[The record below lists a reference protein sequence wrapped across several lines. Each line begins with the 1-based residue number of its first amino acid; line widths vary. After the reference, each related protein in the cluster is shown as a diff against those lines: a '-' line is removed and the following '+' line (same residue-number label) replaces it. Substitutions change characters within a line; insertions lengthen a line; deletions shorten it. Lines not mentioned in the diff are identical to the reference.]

1 MGYPEACDI
10 CIKEK
15 VHVELFQGSIELSV
29 RPFKGNKPKVM
40 LVGLNPTLLKGQVR
54 YVFELDDKD
63 SPIYKYIVEDV
74 LKPSG
79 LQLEDI
85 YATNLVKCTFPDNQ
99 EPRVICGRAI
109 GKHDNKTVKDFLSPF
124 FQNCIQHFK
133 AEVYEIKPK
142 ILLPFGEIPHQLL
155 VEEFG
160 LDKQK
165 VEKEMK
171 KAFGNIYPVS
181 LLNHDILYGP
191 CIRQKAKV
199 RPYLNSLF
207 PKFIQ
212 NLKKAVT
219 SAGIA

>member
-10 CIKEK
+10 CIKQKIYAGVLEGGIK
-15 VHVELFQGSIELSV
+15 LSTK
-29 RPFKGNKPKVM
+29 PFKGNNPKVM
-40 LVGLNPTLLKGQVR
+40 LVGLNPTLVKEQVS
-54 YVFELDDKD
+54 YVFDLHNKN
-63 SPIYKYIVEDV
+63 SPIRRYIIDDI
-74 LKPSG
+74 LKPTG
-79 LQLEDI
+79 LRIEDI
-85 YATNLVKCTFPDNQ
+85 YATNLVKCTFLQ
-99 EPRVICGRAI
+99 EPRAICKEI
-109 GKHDNKTVKDFLSPF
+109 MDKDDNETVKDFLFPF
-124 FQNCIQHFK
+124 FQNCRQHFK

-142 ILLPFGEIPHQLL
+142 ILLSFGEIPHQLL

-171 KAFGNIYPVS
+171 KAFSNIYPVS
-181 LLNHDILYGP
+181 LLDHDILYGP

-199 RPYLNSLF
+199 HPYLNSLF
-207 PKFIQ
+207 PEFVQ